1 MENKINALLL
11 STGLGLLACLSSCS
25 KNESNSR
32 VAVSEG
38 YIAVTT
44 ADSTITYKIEEISYI
59 VQHDTTFLEISAL
72 RNNSATDYI
81 VVGLRNI
88 VSLGEHKYV
97 ISRQFETEPDS
108 SSVYLYYLNGN
119 NIQAIE
125 SGELEVLRYQYNSI
139 FQANFSYSIPGSNDT
154 ISVKGE
160 INLNFAMFDPSR
172 IPNVPLSPGKFRIN
186 VDSAQQ
192 TLSCVASYV
201 ASTNQYVINGV
212 QDNTTLVVEI
222 RNIDLLFNKTYPIG
236 QAIDSIGFIKLTY
249 TDSTGTYLCDG
260 KNATS
265 GKLTIAKITYNTLQG
280 YVEGKAYQSKTNRT
294 LNLSDGIFFARL
306 KRIN

>member
-1 MENKINALLL
+1 MGNKLNAILL
-11 STGLGLLACLSSCS
+11 SIGFGLLFCLSSCS
-25 KNESNSR
+25 KNDSNSS
-32 VAVSEG
+32 VAVAEG

-44 ADSTITYKIEEISYI
+44 ADSTITYKIEEISYT
-59 VQHDTTFLEISAL
+59 VEHDTTFLEISAL
-72 RNNSATDYI
+72 KNNSATDYI

-88 VSLGEHKYV
+88 VSLGEHKYA

-108 SSVYLYYLNGN
+108 SSAYLYYINGN
-119 NIQAIE
+119 NTQVIE
-125 SGELEVLRYQYNSI
+125 SGELEVVKYQYNSV
-139 FQANFSYSIPGSNDT
+139 FQAKFSYSISGSNDT

-160 INLNFAMFDPSR
+160 INLNFALFDPSR
-172 IPNVPLSPGKFRIN
+172 IPNVPLSPGKFLIN
-186 VDSAQQ
+186 ADSAQQ
-192 TLSCVASYV
+192 TLSCVASYI

-212 QDNTTLVVEI
+212 KNSTTLVVEI

-249 TDSTGTYLCDG
+249 TDSTGTYVCDG

-280 YVEGKAYQSKTNRT
+280 YIEGKAYQSTTRRT